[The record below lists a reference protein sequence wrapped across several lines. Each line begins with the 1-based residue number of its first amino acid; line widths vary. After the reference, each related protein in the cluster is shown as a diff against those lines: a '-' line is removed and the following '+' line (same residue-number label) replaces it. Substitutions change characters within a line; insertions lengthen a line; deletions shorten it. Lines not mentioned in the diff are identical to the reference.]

1 MYDVI
6 PNPTENETEEVKEEA
21 GGEKQ
26 SGESKDKEMR
36 HGGQDGDGEEPSSW
50 GFGPTR
56 APSRGEPRVVQQQTN
71 EDEWRFGKDHSPS
84 SRLVMSC

>member
-26 SGESKDKEMR
+26 SGESKEMR
-36 HGGQDGDGEEPSSW
+36 HGGQDEGGEEPSSW

-84 SRLVMSC
+84 SRLVMRC